1 MINLGVFA
9 KPPLPGRVKTR
20 LIPEIGAERAA
31 QVYRYCLE
39 QTLTVARASGLDYQV
54 FLSEDCDDDLFL
66 DESFSLQR
74 GRDLGERMY
83 NALRQM
89 LAGDSDGAIIIG
101 SDCLDLRP
109 RHLLDAARALSSH
122 ELVFV
127 PALDGGFALIGGN
140 VIDPELF
147 RGVRWSTAGV
157 LKKTLSNAKALNYR
171 CTLLEPLRD
180 IDTLQDLEHYPQL
193 VCMIT
198 SS

>member
-1 MINLGVFA
+1 MISLGIFA
-9 KPPLPGRVKTR
+9 KPPQPGRVKTR
-20 LIPEIGAERAA
+20 LAAEIGAERSA

-39 QTLTVARASGLDYQV
+39 HTLAVAQACGLDYQV
-54 FLSEDCDDDLFL
+54 FLSDNSDDDLFL
-66 DESFSLQR
+66 EEPFSLQR

-83 NALRQM
+83 NALRLM
-89 LAGDSDGAIIIG
+89 LGDDSDGAILVG

-109 RHLLDAARALSSH
+109 RHLLDAARALASH

-127 PALDGGFALIGGN
+127 PAVDGGFALLGCREL
-140 VIDPELF
+140 DPELF

-157 LKKTLSNAKALNYR
+157 LDQTLHNAKSLEYR
-171 CTLLEPLRD
+171 YSLLETLRD

-193 VCMIT
+193 VRMIT

>member
-39 QTLTVARASGLDYQV
+39 YTLSVALASGLEYQV
-54 FLSEDCDDDLFL
+54 FLSDDCDDDLFL

-74 GRDLGERMY
+74 GHDLGERMY
-83 NALRQM
+83 NALRLM
-89 LAGDSDGAIIIG
+89 LSSESDGAIIIG

-122 ELVFV
+122 ELVFG
-127 PALDGGFALIGGN
+127 PALDGGFTLIGCS

-147 RGVRWSTAGV
+147 HGVHWSTAGV
-157 LKKTLSNAKALNYR
+157 LEKTLSNAKSLEYR
-171 CTLLEPLRD
+171 CSLLEPLRD
-180 IDTLQDLEHYPQL
+180 VDTLQDLEHYPQL
-193 VCMIT
+193 VRMIT